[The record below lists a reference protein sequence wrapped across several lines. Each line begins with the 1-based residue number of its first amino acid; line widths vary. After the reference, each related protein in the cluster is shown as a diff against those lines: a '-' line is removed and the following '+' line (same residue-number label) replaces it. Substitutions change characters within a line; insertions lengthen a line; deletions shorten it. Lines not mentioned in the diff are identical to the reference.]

1 MSDDLNSNISPE
13 SAQSAQEST
22 QNTAPSIEDVQRAW
36 DWLHNGKHRTF
47 QEVDAEE
54 AQKRK
59 KSEESKHDNRSLN
72 DSTLSGMRDR
82 SMTLA
87 DYGLRPSHKH

>member
-13 SAQSAQEST
+13 SAQAAQEST

-47 QEVDAEE
+47 AEADAEE
-54 AQKRK
+54 AEKRK
-59 KSEESKHDNRSLN
+59 KSENKHDNRSLN

-82 SMTLA
+82 SRTLA
-87 DYGLRPSHKH
+87 DYGLRQSHKH

>member
-1 MSDDLNSNISPE
+1 MSDDLNSNSPE
-13 SAQSAQEST
+13 SAQAAQEST

-47 QEVDAEE
+47 AEADAEE
-54 AQKRK
+54 AEKRK
-59 KSEESKHDNRSLN
+59 KSENKHDNRSLN

-82 SMTLA
+82 SRTLA